1 MDATK
6 KTTSCEKRKGA
17 SLVSQEGM
25 GKKKRKKDRRPRNP
39 FVLDEAEESDGLD
52 EEEELEAED
61 WRPRDSEGNLF
72 IRFVGGKLE
81 VLSDEYYEL
90 SKKERK
96 RVRRDERDFLRHY
109 GVSWSKIVSKSDR

>member
-1 MDATK
+1 MVATK
-6 KTTSCEKRKGA
+6 KTTRCKKRKGA
-17 SLVSQEGM
+17 SQEETE
-25 GKKKRKKDRRPRNP
+25 KKKRKKERRSGNP
-39 FVLDEAEESDGLD
+39 FVLDEAEESDGIE

-72 IRFVGGKLE
+72 IRFVRGKLE

-96 RVRRDERDFLRHY
+96 RVRIEEREFVHHY
-109 GVSWSKIVSKSDR
+109 GLS